1 MNINSIQNGQ
11 RLSNKTAKT
20 GALAGLAGGAAFLFK
35 NREDIF
41 TNNIKIATNHKLISL
56 KENFGIVIKEK
67 LDCKK
72 ALKILEPKTKAQ
84 IFGAPALLVAG
95 AVVAG
100 ALIGKT
106 AGVIAEKIQAK
117 KAIENENIDK
127 TSTANSNVSFKG
139 TVAESGQTI
148 PLFLD
153 KADHEIEYSN
163 FNKLGNDVYAS
174 RRNGQKAVNPFV
186 INATETRYIDGMPE
200 EINFPL
206 FVSDGDCEMAFIDYD
221 KLNEYKEVY
230 GKAFDKHCESNAEV
244 AD

>member
-1 MNINSIQNGQ
+1 MNINSIQNGPKQ
-11 RLSNKTAKT
+11 VSNRIAKT
-20 GALAGLAGGAAFLFK
+20 GAAVGLTASIAYLAK
-35 NREDIF
+35 NYDDIF
-41 TNNIKIATNHKLISL
+41 AKSIRNAESITVEQITQANPDLVKQIEPEVILSKIVKNTKIAAVAIPLVATAAVVGGVAL
-56 KENFGIVIKEK
+56 FGKVVGTIVDKIN
-67 LDCKK
+67 LKK
-72 ALKILEPKTKAQ
+72 A
-84 IFGAPALLVAG
+84 
-95 AVVAG
+95 
-100 ALIGKT
+100 
-106 AGVIAEKIQAK
+106 EK
-117 KAIENENIDK
+117 NENIDK

-174 RRNGQKAVNPFV
+174 RRNCQKAVNPFV

-206 FVSDGDCEMAFIDYD
+206 FVSDGDCEMAFINYD